1 MRENR
6 SRLIFIT
13 CTLFSSVLMLQMG
26 LYMVHVIMSWGMGYN
41 IIELCHTLLQAY
53 GLNFAGYVLQAI
65 VYQTFFL
72 FVFSII
78 RHAVLS
84 IRFAGKIQTCRDQQL
99 SYEMNRRYRTTT
111 KEGITVIHSSTPIAL
126 ATGFFKP
133 RIILSTGLLKL
144 LSKNELKA
152 VLYHESFHARSSDP
166 LKTFMLSLFATA
178 LWYIP
183 ILRWFQRNYN
193 IVREVLADQYAIHR
207 MGTPVELGSALLKL
221 LRGGIP
227 ERMPVSHVSI
237 TDASINYR
245 IRQIL
250 EPEGKLE
257 LKWPMA
263 PLMISIQVVALLCAM
278 FMVLMH

>member
-1 MRENR
+1 M
-6 SRLIFIT
+6 IFIT
-13 CTLFSSVLMLQMG
+13 CSLFSCVLLLQMG
-26 LYMVHVIMSWGMGYN
+26 LYMVHVIMDWRMGYN

-53 GLNFAGYVLQAI
+53 GLNFAGYALQAI

-72 FVFSII
+72 FVFTII
-78 RHAVLS
+78 RQAYLS
-84 IRFAGKIQTCRDQQL
+84 IRFASKIAVCRNQL
-99 SYEMNRRYRTTT
+99 LSREMNRKYGTG
-111 KEGITVIHSSTPIAL
+111 KEEISVINSSTPIAL
-126 ATGFFKP
+126 ATGFFKR
-133 RIILSTGLLKL
+133 RIVLSTGLLKL
-144 LSKNELKA
+144 LSKNELRA

-183 ILRWFQRNYN
+183 ILKWFQRNYN

-207 MGTPVELGSALLKL
+207 MGTSAELGSALLKL

-227 ERMPVSHVSI
+227 ARMPVSHVSI

-245 IRQIL
+245 IQQIL
-250 EPEGKLE
+250 EPERKLE

-263 PLMISIQVVALLCAM
+263 PLMISIQVVALLSVM
-278 FMVLMH
+278 FMILMR